1 MKKTTFFLM
10 IACVVAL
17 FSSCCSNKSKTLDF
31 LQKDLV
37 VVSLQGEHICCHN
50 PQPPTMFF
58 DTLESRVSGNT
69 GCNRY
74 FAQYQ
79 MTDSTVQFNMPGST
93 RMACDSAANALE
105 IKMLEVLNLT
115 TSYEVTADELI
126 LKHGDTV
133 LAVLKENKQPED
145 RCCGGDDSK
154 SCCKGGEEH
163 SCVGDSAHHCCENG
177 EAVEAEHHCCK
188 GESDKKCTKP
198 CDKPCGAPVEP
209 TH

>member
-10 IACVVAL
+10 ITFVIAL
-17 FSSCCSNKSKTLDF
+17 FSSCCSNKSTTLDF

-37 VVSLQGEHICCHN
+37 VVSLQGEHICCQN

-79 MTDSTVQFNMPGST
+79 LSDSTVQFNMPGTT
-93 RMACDSAANALE
+93 RMACDSAANSLE
-105 IKMLEVLNLT
+105 LKMLEVLSLANH
-115 TSYEVTADELI
+115 YEVTVDELI
-126 LKHGDTV
+126 LKNGDTV
-133 LAVLKENKQPED
+133 LAILKEMKRPED
-145 RCCGGDDSK
+145 RCCGGDGDEK
-154 SCCKGGEEH
+154 CCKGGEERQ
-163 SCVGDSAHHCCENG
+163 CCEEG
-177 EAVEAEHHCCK
+177 EVAGPEHPCCK
-188 GESDKKCTKP
+188 GEGDNKSPKPSD
-198 CDKPCGAPVEP
+198 APVEL

>member
-1 MKKTTFFLM
+1 MKKKTSFLM
-10 IACVVAL
+10 LMGIIALLA
-17 FSSCCSNKSKTLDF
+17 SCCGGKSEKLNF

-58 DTLESRVSGNT
+58 DTLESRLSGST

-79 MTDSTVQFNMPGST
+79 MTDSTLQFNIPGTT

-105 IKMLEVLNLT
+105 VKMLEVLNLT
-115 TSYEVTADELI
+115 NCYEVTKDELI
-126 LKHGDTV
+126 LKHNDEV
-133 LAVLKENKQPED
+133 LAILQEMKRPED
-145 RCCGGDDSK
+145 RCCGGDDKGGCKGEEAK
-154 SCCKGGEEH
+154 SCVE
-163 SCVGDSAHHCCENG
+163 DTAHHCCEQA
-177 EAVEAEHHCCK
+177 ESVEAEHHCCK
-188 GESDKKCTKP
+188 GEADTKCSQP
-198 CDKPCGAPVEP
+198 CDSHAER

>member
-10 IACVVAL
+10 IAFVVAL
-17 FSSCCSNKSKTLDF
+17 FSSCCSNNSKTLDF

-79 MTDSTVQFNMPGST
+79 MTDSTVQFNMPGMT
-93 RMACDSAANALE
+93 RMVCDSAANALE

-115 TSYEVTADELI
+115 NHYEVTKDELI
-126 LKHGDTV
+126 LKNGDTV
-133 LAVLKENKQPED
+133 LAVLKEMKKPED
-145 RCCGGDDSK
+145 RCCGAGVDK
-154 SCCKGGEEH
+154 KCCQGEEEPV
-163 SCVGDSAHHCCENG
+163 CAEDSAHHCCEHDGN
-177 EAVEAEHHCCK
+177 
-188 GESDKKCTKP
+188 KKCLTP

>member
-1 MKKTTFFLM
+1 MKKTTSFLVF
-10 IACVVAL
+10 AGVVAL
-17 FSSCCSNKSKTLDF
+17 LASCCGNKCEKLDF

-37 VVSLQGEHICCHN
+37 VVLLQGEHICCSN

-58 DTLESRVSGNT
+58 DTIESRLSGST

-105 IKMLEVLNLT
+105 VKMLEVLNLT
-115 TSYEVTADELI
+115 NRYEVTKDELI
-126 LKHGDTV
+126 LKNGDSV
-133 LAVLKENKQPED
+133 LAVLKEMKRPED
-145 RCCGGDDSK
+145 RCCGGDDK
-154 SCCKGGEEH
+154 GGCKGKEATP
-163 SCVGDSAHHCCENG
+163 CVEDTAHHCCEHA
-177 EAVEAEHHCCK
+177 EAVEAEKACCK
-188 GESDKKCTKP
+188 GEADKKCTQP
-198 CDKPCGAPVEP
+198 CETPCGSHAEK